1 MSILCKTH
9 VISKNIIRGT
19 NNIKKNLKKE
29 DSREKSRNY
38 KNIVFKIFV
47 GGRHRMEILSLGE
60 KIKLHRKRLNM
71 TLKDLAGDRITAA
84 QISHIERDKSYPS
97 QDLLKYF
104 AKRLDVTVDY
114 LVETREAQ
122 LKRHCE
128 AILLEAETLVYKKNY
143 EKAISKI
150 SRMVELTEKHEVT
163 AIDAKA
169 KYLLG
174 SIYLQSRENVKA
186 ARYLEES
193 VRLYTRVGDY
203 EGVVQSY
210 LQLGTAY
217 YNKNYFHSALDK
229 FNQAEVV
236 IHKKRLV
243 NKELEF
249 KTYYHI
255 SLCYV
260 NMGKGDE
267 AVDYALKA
275 NEIHKQ
281 IENPYDYGE
290 TLSLLASGYMENGD
304 VEIAVKCLKKAL
316 EMYKQSNEKKEL
328 ALIEDNL
335 GRVYIRTEK
344 YDQALEHL
352 DKAYHLKKEIQDDSL
367 ADTILV
373 YANYYIHKKDYHQ
386 AEAMISEALEIADE
400 RDMERF
406 KTNALISKARV
417 HKEMGENHKA
427 IEILEGVIEILRK
440 AEMPKELGKSYLQ
453 LAELLAS
460 IGEEHKSIACYQKG
474 IDILKKAYVINF

>member
-1 MSILCKTH
+1 
-9 VISKNIIRGT
+9 
-19 NNIKKNLKKE
+19 
-29 DSREKSRNY
+29 
-38 KNIVFKIFV
+38 
-47 GGRHRMEILSLGE
+47 MEILSLGE

-128 AILLEAETLVYKKNY
+128 AILLEAETLVYKENY
-143 EKAISKI
+143 EKAIAKI
-150 SRMVELTEKHEVT
+150 SSMVELTEKYEVL

-174 SIYLQSRENVKA
+174 TIYLKSKENVKA

-193 VRLYTRVGDY
+193 MRLYTRVGDY
-203 EGVVQSY
+203 EGVILSY

-236 IHKKRLV
+236 IHKRKMV
-243 NKELEF
+243 DKELEF

-260 NMGKGDE
+260 NLGKGNE
-267 AVDYALKA
+267 AIDYALKA
-275 NEIHKQ
+275 KEIQKQ
-281 IENPYDYGE
+281 IENSYEYGE
-290 TLSLLASGYMENGD
+290 TLSLLASGHMENGD
-304 VEIAVKCLKKAL
+304 VEMAMKCLEKAL

-335 GRVYIRTEK
+335 GHIYMKTEK
-344 YDQALEHL
+344 YDQALAHL

-367 ADTILV
+367 ADTILA
-373 YANYYIHKKDYHQ
+373 YANYYIHKKDYDQ
-386 AEAMISEALEIADE
+386 AHLLISEALEIGEE
-400 RDMERF
+400 RDEERY
-406 KTNALISKARV
+406 KVNALKSKAKIY
-417 HKEMGENHKA
+417 KEMAENHKA
-427 IEILEGVIEILRK
+427 IEIIEEIIELLRK
-440 AEMPKELGKSYLQ
+440 TEMPKELAKSYLE
-453 LAELLAS
+453 LAELFAL
-460 IGEEHKSIACYQKG
+460 IGEDHKSVACYQKG
-474 IDILKKAYVINF
+474 VDILKKVFVISF

>member
-1 MSILCKTH
+1 
-9 VISKNIIRGT
+9 
-19 NNIKKNLKKE
+19 
-29 DSREKSRNY
+29 
-38 KNIVFKIFV
+38 
-47 GGRHRMEILSLGE
+47 
-60 KIKLHRKRLNM
+60 
-71 TLKDLAGDRITAA
+71 
-84 QISHIERDKSYPS
+84 
-97 QDLLKYF
+97 
-104 AKRLDVTVDY
+104 
-114 LVETREAQ
+114 
-122 LKRHCE
+122 
-128 AILLEAETLVYKKNY
+128 
-143 EKAISKI
+143 
-150 SRMVELTEKHEVT
+150 
-163 AIDAKA
+163 
-169 KYLLG
+169 
-174 SIYLQSRENVKA
+174 VKA

-236 IHKKRLV
+236 IHKKKLV

-260 NMGKGDE
+260 NMGKGNE

-275 NEIHKQ
+275 NEIQKQ

-344 YDQALEHL
+344 YDQALTHL
-352 DKAYHLKKEIQDDSL
+352 DRAYHLKKEIQDDSL
-367 ADTILV
+367 SDTILA

-386 AEAMISEALEIADE
+386 AEAMISEVLAIGKEG
-400 RDMERF
+400 DMERF
-406 KTNALISKARV
+406 KTNALICKARIY
-417 HKEMGENHKA
+417 KEMGEKHKA
-427 IEILEGVIEILRK
+427 IETLEDVIEILEE

-453 LAELLAS
+453 LAELLAF
-460 IGEEHKSIACYQKG
+460 IGEDQKSIACYQRG
-474 IDILKKAYVINF
+474 IDILKKTFGISF